1 MSEEGF
7 RRLIRRYVDQGIPFR
22 AYWHPNGFGLIRL
35 DAVEVP
41 VLPPYAWHGAGPVP
55 TEPHQ
60 LTKRGLRTWEK
71 NLAQLR
77 KQTWG
82 RVVTVEYD
90 GTELKT
96 EGGFEA

>member
-7 RRLIRRYVDQGIPFR
+7 RHLIRGYVDKGIPFR

-35 DAVEVP
+35 DVVEVP
-41 VLPPYAWHGAGPVP
+41 VQPPCERHGAGPGP
-55 TEPHQ
+55 KKPHR
-60 LTKRGLRTWEK
+60 LTMRGLQTWEK

-90 GTELKT
+90 GKELKT

>member
-7 RRLIRRYVDQGIPFR
+7 RQLIRRYVDKGIPFR

-41 VLPPYAWHGAGPVP
+41 VLPPYAWRGDGPVP
-55 TEPHQ
+55 TEPHR
-60 LTKRGLRTWEK
+60 LTKRGLRTWER
-71 NLAQLR
+71 NLARLR

>member
-7 RRLIRRYVDQGIPFR
+7 RHLIRGYVDKGIPFR

-35 DAVEVP
+35 DEVM
-41 VLPPYAWHGAGPVP
+41 VP
-55 TEPHQ
+55 AYPGEQVPRKPKTVS
-60 LTKRGLRTWEK
+60 KRGLQTWER

-82 RVVTVEYD
+82 RVVTVEFD
-90 GTELKT
+90 GKELKT

>member
-7 RRLIRRYVDQGIPFR
+7 RHLIRGYVDKGIPFR

-35 DAVEVP
+35 DEVM
-41 VLPPYAWHGAGPVP
+41 VP
-55 TEPHQ
+55 CTPRGQ
-60 LTKRGLRTWEK
+60 VDSGNYPRKPKTVTKRGLQTWEK

-90 GTELKT
+90 GKELKT